1 VTTPAPIRRDPR
13 KVVLDTSEK
22 EFLRRLIL
30 YGFFLRVAL
39 ALLLHWTG
47 YSRILAPDEQTY
59 QEDGWVIA
67 LYWMGEILTRPW
79 RYTTGQPVGY
89 FQLNAAFFY
98 VFGHTE
104 IPIKIANSL
113 VGAFSCIYCYRLARE
128 LYGVPIARR
137 TATLFEF
144 LPSLVLWSA
153 LNIRDV
159 WVVFLLI
166 FLAWKSVDVYIGRSR
181 TAILQFLLGVLLL
194 SQFRDYLFYI
204 VMIPPLVAFVIGRR
218 GHLAR
223 NFLFA
228 AITAC
233 AAVFLLQEGVV
244 GEASQSRMSLE
255 AVSQARQQMA
265 TGGSAFSENVD
276 ISTPEAALLFL
287 PTGLAYFLFSPF
299 PWQITSALKAISLP
313 EMLLLYY
320 LTPYVFRGIVWT
332 VRERFRES
340 LQVLLLTALITVS
353 YALGS
358 GNVGTMYRHRAQVI
372 VFYLMFGAVGLQTR
386 QVQSV
391 PRQRAISPAR

>member
-1 VTTPAPIRRDPR
+1 VTTPAPARRDPR
-13 KVVLDTSEK
+13 RVLLDASEK
-22 EFLRRLIL
+22 EFLRRLIV
-30 YGFFLRVAL
+30 YGFLLRAAL
-39 ALLLHWTG
+39 ALFLHWTG

-67 LYWMGEILTRPW
+67 LYWLGDILTRPW
-79 RYTTGQPVGY
+79 RYASGQPIGY
-89 FQLNAAFFY
+89 FQLNGAFFY

-113 VGAFSCIYCYRLARE
+113 VGAFSCVYCYRLARE
-128 LYGVPIARR
+128 LFGVPIARR
-137 TATLFEF
+137 TAALFEF

-166 FLAWKSVDVYIGRSR
+166 FLAWKSVDVYAGRSK
-181 TAILQFLLGVLLL
+181 TAILQFLAGVFFL

-204 VMIPPLVAFVIGRR
+204 VMIPPLVAFLIGRR

-223 NFLFA
+223 NFLLA
-228 AITAC
+228 MITAL
-233 AAVFLLQEGVV
+233 AAVFLLQEGIV
-244 GEASQSRMSLE
+244 GETAQSRMSLE

-265 TGGSAFSENVD
+265 TGGSAFGENLD
-276 ISTPEAALLFL
+276 ISTPTAALLFL

-299 PWQITSALKAISLP
+299 PWQITSALKVISLP

-320 LTPYVFRGIVWT
+320 LTPYGVRGILWT

-340 LQVLLLTALITVS
+340 FQVLLLTALITVS

-372 VFYLMFGAVGLQTR
+372 VFYLMFSAVGLQTR
-386 QVQSV
+386 QVESLPSHRV
-391 PRQRAISPAR
+391 ISPAR